1 MKFDDKLLNYL
12 CELSKVSL
20 KENERDEILEILK
33 ELVEE
38 FSIISNLEDEPVEAE
53 NSKYLSLREDIPVKS
68 NNIDDIKGN
77 FPLIKEDFLEA
88 PKMLNEE

>member
-1 MKFDDKLLNYL
+1 MKFDDELLNYL
-12 CELSKVSL
+12 CSLSKVSL
-20 KENERDEILEILK
+20 KENEREEILESLK

-38 FSIISNLEDEPVEAE
+38 FSIISNLEYEPVETK
-53 NSKYLSLREDIPVKS
+53 NSEYLSLREDIPL
-68 NNIDDIKGN
+68 NCDNTDDIKGN